1 MTKQTHLLTKE
12 GSNSKS
18 EQIKF
23 DILRIF
29 ANNGNSSIAEISRET
44 NLSTPTITKILNN
57 LIEKGDLI
65 DYGKQETSGGRKP
78 NIYGLNPD
86 SGYFVGT
93 DIRKHSI
100 NIGIIDFY
108 GEVVY
113 MENNTSFNLKDT
125 DETLNQICHLTTKA
139 IEKSGIAYHK
149 IIAFCFNISGRI
161 NHNTGVSYNY
171 FFKKERALADIF
183 KEKLG
188 RKVFIENDSRSMCYG
203 EYNKGVAAG
212 TENTLFINIS
222 WGLGAGM
229 ILDGHLHYGAS
240 GFSGEFGHMP
250 FFNNE
255 IFCHCGKK
263 GCTETEASGSAMY
276 RLLLAKQQAG
286 ARSIL
291 SKKIEQN
298 EIISTNDMVQA
309 VIDEDMLMIEIVE
322 EVGNKL
328 GKGIAGLIN
337 IFNPE
342 MVVIGGSVACVGD
355 YLLLPIKSSIKKY
368 SLNLVSQDTS
378 IKISQLGNN
387 AGVIGACF
395 IARNRILGIL

>member
-1 MTKQTHLLTKE
+1 MNKQLLTKDTP
-12 GSNSKS
+12 SSKS
-18 EQIKF
+18 DQLKF

-29 ANNGNSSIAEISRET
+29 ATNGNASISEISKET
-44 NLSTPTITKILNN
+44 NLSAPTTTKFISE
-57 LIEKGDLI
+57 LIEKGYLI
-65 DYGKQETSGGRKP
+65 DHGKQETSGGRKP

-86 SGYFVGT
+86 SGYFVGV

-100 NIGIIDFY
+100 YIGIIDFY

-113 MENNTSFNLKDT
+113 MEENDKFNLEDT
-125 DETLNQICHLTTKA
+125 EKILDQIYQLTTQA
-139 IEKSGIAYHK
+139 VEKSAIAYSK
-149 IIAFCFNISGRI
+149 IIAFSFNISGRV

-171 FFKKERALADIF
+171 FFKKERPLAQIF
-183 KEKLG
+183 EEKLE
-188 RKVFIENDSRSMCYG
+188 RKVFIENDSRAMCYG
-203 EYNKGVAAG
+203 EYIKGVGAG
-212 TENTLFINIS
+212 TKNSLFINMS

-229 ILDGHLHYGAS
+229 IIDGHLYYGTS

-250 FFNNE
+250 FFENE

-263 GCTETEASGSAMY
+263 GCTETEASGSAMH

-291 SKKIEQN
+291 SPLIERN
-298 EIISTNDMVQA
+298 ETIRTHDMVQA
-309 VIDEDMLMIEIVE
+309 TLEEDMLMIEIVE
-322 EVGNKL
+322 EIGSKL

-342 MVVIGGSVACVGD
+342 MVIIGGSVADVGD
-355 YLLLPIKSSIKKY
+355 YLLLPIKSSIRKY

-378 IKISQLGNN
+378 IKLSSLGNS

-395 IARNRILGIL
+395 IARNRILGLL